1 MTVPRI
7 SVEELVVHTFYSLD
21 GPAADEAY
29 QRVRALW
36 GACRPLLGE
45 PIAGTELPID
55 LPAERTDLP
64 AEALGEAAIA
74 GQESAAG
81 DCQAILRRRHDVLNL
96 SVGFSAYVYDSTRTT
111 WTQRRPL
118 PGRDA
123 PPGWL
128 DFDRRWD
135 ELVDSA
141 AGVGGAGGADS
152 ADAGQLGEAR
162 LYLGTVPVRVG
173 VEATAPL
180 GQAAGRL
187 LPPARQEP
195 DWWARGVTT
204 AEGFA
209 VWESSPLV
217 DSRVLRRIVVLGA
230 ANRELA
236 LSAWVWSNGD
246 PAAPPFAR
254 YLLHAAKLRHQV
266 RVWNQGRDLKRLR
279 GQVAGT
285 VARQRV
291 TANGRAAD
299 QAADAGQE
307 AGREALQAVEID
319 VAAALRALSAMKR
332 TVEIA
337 ADNMTR
343 HLAGHVPDGTGLD
356 LLGDDRELS
365 RWFGEQLDDEI
376 AYLAAD
382 RDLLREVGKI
392 VPRPHSPRG
401 GAVAPERVP
410 PVAAAT
416 RGATIGIL
424 TAMPEEFH
432 AMRMLLEQAEEI
444 SVPPDRARY
453 VSGVL
458 PSRDAARPHHV
469 VLTKTGGTGLNA
481 AADAAT
487 NLSRSFSSVDC
498 LLVVGIAAGVPDVQV
513 PQRHVRLGDIVVA
526 TWGIADYKHVIARDG
541 REEPRQQF
549 PRPSPL
555 LHRAA
560 EQLQTDELAGVRPWE
575 QWLDASRSPYLA
587 EYGRPPDNTDMLA
600 AHPPGSRRPRHPPR
614 TRSGHRAGWPKVHY
628 GRVGSASVS
637 LRDAQLRDQ
646 LAAEHNVRA
655 FEMEAA
661 GVGTSAFLNDRH
673 WFMVRGVSDYADS
686 GFDTTWRKYA
696 SLAAAAYVRALLGAC
711 QPIGTV
717 SGTDS

>member
-1 MTVPRI
+1 MTGPRI
-7 SVEELVVHTFYSLD
+7 SVEELVVHTFYQLD
-21 GPAADEAY
+21 GSAADEAY

-36 GACRPLLGE
+36 QLCRPLLGQ
-45 PIAGTELPID
+45 PIMGTDLPVD

-64 AEALGEAAIA
+64 TEAISEAVIA

-81 DCQAILRRRHDVLNL
+81 DCQAILRRRYDVLNL
-96 SVGFSAYVYDSTRTT
+96 SVGFSAYAYDSGRTT
-111 WTQRRPL
+111 WTPCGPF

-135 ELVDSA
+135 ELVGSA
-141 AGVGGAGGADS
+141 GSPGG
-152 ADAGQLGEAR
+152 GQLGEAR
-162 LYLGTVPVRVG
+162 LYLGTVPVRAG

-187 LPPARQEP
+187 LPPAPQEP

-209 VWESSPLV
+209 IWEASPLV
-217 DSRVLRRIVVLGA
+217 DSRVLRRIVVLGP
-230 ANRELA
+230 ANRELE

-279 GQVAGT
+279 GQAADA
-285 VARQRV
+285 VARLRV
-291 TANGRAAD
+291 TTNGRAAD
-299 QAADAGQE
+299 QAVAAGH
-307 AGREALQAVEID
+307 EALQAVEID

-343 HLAGHVPDGTGLD
+343 HLAGYVPDGTGAD

-365 RWFGEQLDDEI
+365 RWFGERLDDEI
-376 AYLAAD
+376 AYLEAD
-382 RDLLREVGKI
+382 RDLLRDVSQI
-392 VPRPHSPRG
+392 VPRSSDHRG
-401 GAVAPERVP
+401 GNAAPEREAVP
-410 PVAAAT
+410 I
-416 RGATIGIL
+416 RGATIGLL

-432 AMRMLLEQAEEI
+432 AMLMLLEQAQEI
-444 SVPPDRARY
+444 SVPPDPARY

-458 PSRDAARPHHV
+458 PSRDPARPHHV
-469 VLTKTGGTGLNA
+469 VLTKTGGTGMNA
-481 AADAAT
+481 AADATT
-487 NLSRSFSSVDC
+487 NLSRSFPSVDC

-575 QWLDASRSPYLA
+575 QWLDTSRSPHLA
-587 EYGRPPDNTDMLA
+587 GYDRPADNTDVLA

-614 TRSGHRAGWPKVHY
+614 TRSGHRPGWPKVHY

-646 LAAEHNVRA
+646 LAAEHNLRA
-655 FEMEAA
+655 FEMEGA
-661 GVGTSAFLNDRH
+661 GVGTSAFLNDRN
-673 WFMVRGVSDYADS
+673 WFMVRGISDYADS
-686 GFDTTWRKYA
+686 GFGTTWRKYA

-711 QPIGTV
+711 QPIGTGAGR
-717 SGTDS
+717 SN